1 MEGFVNIP
9 CTFNHKHQS
18 VIHQLHHLFHRKCLS
33 CPLQKVS
40 KPRWFCF
47 HKKGSKDPTEKE
59 NNTGLFALWRQ
70 AWKSP
75 FYVAAENLTAP
86 QVVRRSK
93 VNRLLMLFWQ
103 VAKPYWVE
111 ETKARWELGSVVA
124 LTLLQSGVSVAFSY
138 IGRDF
143 WNALSEKNVEN
154 FQHEIF
160 LFFTAM
166 AVGVPIFVL
175 YSYFR
180 EILSIHW
187 REWLSDR
194 ILNKYFEKRGFYYLE
209 SNSQVDN
216 PDQRI
221 ADDIRAFTNTS
232 LQFILTLIIS
242 AVDLVAFSVILFSI
256 YPELF
261 IVLIGYSSVG
271 TFLTYQIGNRL
282 ILLHFDRLQKE
293 ADFRYVLVRIREN
306 AESIAFYRGESRE
319 RELAKGRLNKALSR
333 TIDIAK
339 WQRNLE
345 FFTNSYR
352 YLIQVL
358 PAWVVSPLYFQGAIG
373 LGVISQSISAFNHI
387 LSDLS
392 IIVNRFEQLSQ
403 FSAGIDRLGEFLE
416 VLESIEGDV
425 KDAGIQRRE
434 TEDILLELRNISI
447 MIPSEEP
454 RYLIR
459 DVNLK
464 VERGQRLLIVG
475 ASGKGKSSLLRVIAG
490 LWTCGSGTVL
500 CPSLKD
506 TCFLPQRPYCT
517 LGSLR
522 EQLIYPK
529 TRQQVDYTDEELVQ
543 VLEKVD
549 LLDLFQR
556 YNDLDVV
563 RDWSDTLS
571 LGEQQRLAFGR
582 LLLSRPKF
590 VLMDEASSALD
601 LKSEKKLYSFLQES
615 DTIYVSVGHRPSL
628 LQYHNLLLR
637 LTGRAEWEMEEI
649 RETVRETSYI

>member
-1 MEGFVNIP
+1 MP
-9 CTFNHKHQS
+9 CTPNNKRRS
-18 VIHQLHHLFHRKCLS
+18 VIYKLQRKCLS
-33 CPLQKVS
+33 CPYPKVS
-40 KPRWFCF
+40 KPRWCCF
-47 HKKGSKDPTEKE
+47 HKKGSQDHAKKD
-59 NNTGLFALWRQ
+59 NDTGLFAFWKQ

-75 FYVAAENLTAP
+75 FYVKAENVTAP

-93 VNRLLMLFWQ
+93 VNRLLTLFWQ
-103 VAKPYWVE
+103 VAKPYWLE

-143 WNALSEKNVEN
+143 WNALSEKNLEN
-154 FQHEIF
+154 FQHEII

-166 AVGVPIFVL
+166 VVGVPIFVL

-232 LQFILTLIIS
+232 LQFILTFIIS
-242 AVDLVAFSVILFSI
+242 AVDLISFSVILFSI

-261 IVLIGYSSVG
+261 LVLIGYASVG
-271 TFLTYQIGNRL
+271 TYLTYYIGNRL

-306 AESIAFYRGESRE
+306 AESIAFYGGENRE
-319 RELAKGRLNKALSR
+319 QELAKSRLNKALSR

-339 WQRNLE
+339 LQRNLE

-416 VLESIEGDV
+416 VLEANESIGIE
-425 KDAGIQRRE
+425 KDALIQRRE
-434 TEDILLELRNISI
+434 TEDIVLQLCNISI

-490 LWTCGSGTVL
+490 LWKCGSGTVR

-529 TRQQVDYTDEELVQ
+529 TRQQVNYTDQELIQ

-549 LLDLFQR
+549 LLDLFER

-628 LQYHNLLLR
+628 LQ
-637 LTGRAEWEMEEI
+637 
-649 RETVRETSYI
+649 

>member
-1 MEGFVNIP
+1 MP
-9 CTFNHKHQS
+9 CTPNNKRRS
-18 VIHQLHHLFHRKCLS
+18 VIYKLQRKCLS
-33 CPLQKVS
+33 CPYPKVS
-40 KPRWFCF
+40 KPRWCCF
-47 HKKGSKDPTEKE
+47 HKKGSQDHAKKD
-59 NNTGLFALWRQ
+59 NDTGLFAFWKQ

-75 FYVAAENLTAP
+75 FYVKAENVTAP

-93 VNRLLMLFWQ
+93 VNRLLTLFWQ
-103 VAKPYWVE
+103 VAKPYWLE

-143 WNALSEKNVEN
+143 WNALSEKNLEN
-154 FQHEIF
+154 FQHEII

-166 AVGVPIFVL
+166 VVGVPIFVL

-232 LQFILTLIIS
+232 LQFILTFIIS
-242 AVDLVAFSVILFSI
+242 AVDLISFSVILFSI

-261 IVLIGYSSVG
+261 LVLIGYANCKRKQ
-271 TFLTYQIGNRL
+271 TFVMFWEQ
-282 ILLHFDRLQKE
+282 
-293 ADFRYVLVRIREN
+293 
-306 AESIAFYRGESRE
+306 
-319 RELAKGRLNKALSR
+319 ELAKSRLNKALSR

-339 WQRNLE
+339 LQRNLE

-416 VLESIEGDV
+416 VLEANESIGIE
-425 KDAGIQRRE
+425 KDALIQRRE
-434 TEDILLELRNISI
+434 TEDIVLQLCNISI

-490 LWTCGSGTVL
+490 LWKCGSGTVR

-529 TRQQVDYTDEELVQ
+529 TRQQVNYTDQELIQ

-549 LLDLFQR
+549 LLDLFER

-601 LKSEKKLYSFLQES
+601 LKMLDTGLACYSII
-615 DTIYVSVGHRPSL
+615 TCC
-628 LQYHNLLLR
+628 
-637 LTGRAEWEMEEI
+637 
-649 RETVRETSYI
+649 

>member
-1 MEGFVNIP
+1 M
-9 CTFNHKHQS
+9 T
-18 VIHQLHHLFHRKCLS
+18 
-33 CPLQKVS
+33 
-40 KPRWFCF
+40 
-47 HKKGSKDPTEKE
+47 
-59 NNTGLFALWRQ
+59 
-70 AWKSP
+70 
-75 FYVAAENLTAP
+75 P
-86 QVVRRSK
+86 QIVRRSQ
-93 VNRLLMLFWQ
+93 VTRLWSLFWK
-103 VAKPYWVE
+103 VAKPYWME

-154 FQHEIF
+154 FQQELV

-166 AVGVPIFVL
+166 AIGVPIFVL
-175 YSYFR
+175 YGYFR

-194 ILNKYFEKRGFYYLE
+194 ILKKYFEKRAFYYLE

-232 LQFILTLIIS
+232 LQFILTVIIS
-242 AVDLVAFSVILFSI
+242 VVDLISFSVILFSI

-261 IVLIGYSSVG
+261 LVLIGYASIG
-271 TFLTYQIGNRL
+271 TYLTYRIGNRL
-282 ILLHFDRLQKE
+282 ILLHFDKLQKE

-306 AESIAFYRGESRE
+306 AESIAFYGGENRE
-319 RELAKGRLNKALSR
+319 RELAKERLNKALSR
-333 TIDIAK
+333 TVDIAN

-358 PAWVVSPLYFQGAIG
+358 PAWVVSPLYFQGSIG

-416 VLESIEGDV
+416 VLEANEPIGNRMEAVIER
-425 KDAGIQRRE
+425 KE
-434 TEDILLELRNISI
+434 TKEMILQLCNISV

-454 RYLIR
+454 RYLVR
-459 DVNLK
+459 DVSLK

-490 LWTCGSGTVL
+490 LWTCGKGSIR
-500 CPSLKD
+500 CPPLKD
-506 TCFLPQRPYCT
+506 IFFLPQRPYCT

-522 EQLIYPK
+522 EQLLYPK
-529 TRQQVDYTDEELVQ
+529 TRQEVNYSDEELIQ
-543 VLEKVD
+543 VLDKVD

-601 LKSEKKLYSFLQES
+601 LKSEKRLYSFLQDS

-637 LTGRAEWEMEEI
+637 LTDGAKWEMEEI
-649 RETVRETSYI
+649 RDTVLETSYI

>member
-1 MEGFVNIP
+1 MPSGISPNGAPLFGGFGIQFWNTMECFVNISYIREYR
-9 CTFNHKHQS
+9 KRS
-18 VIHQLHHLFHRKCLS
+18 AIYQLRYALHRKRLC
-33 CPLQKVS
+33 CPHKNIYKLA
-40 KPRWFCF
+40 CF
-47 HKKGSKDPTEKE
+47 HKKDGQQDATNE
-59 NNTGLFALWRQ
+59 NGVGKVPFWKQ

-75 FYVAAENLTAP
+75 FYTKEENPMAP
-86 QVVRRSK
+86 QVVRRSQ
-93 VNRLLMLFWQ
+93 VTRLLTLFWR
-103 VAKPYWVE
+103 VAKPYWLE
-111 ETKARWELGSVVA
+111 EAKARWELGSVVA

-143 WNALSEKNVEN
+143 WNALSEKNAEN
-154 FQHEIF
+154 FQHELV

-166 AVGVPIFVL
+166 TIGVPIFVL

-194 ILNKYFEKRGFYYLE
+194 ILSKYFENRSFYYLE

-232 LQFILTLIIS
+232 LQFILTVVIS
-242 AVDLVAFSVILFSI
+242 AVDLVSFSVILFSI

-261 IVLIGYSSVG
+261 LVLIGYSSVG
-271 TFLTYQIGNRL
+271 TYLTYRIGNRL

-293 ADFRYVLVRIREN
+293 ADFRYSLVRIREN
-306 AESIAFYRGESRE
+306 AESIAFYGGEQRE
-319 RELAKGRLNKALSR
+319 RESAKGKLDKALSR
-333 TIDIAK
+333 TVDIAK

-358 PAWVVSPLYFQGAIG
+358 PAWVVSPLYFQGSIG

-387 LSDLS
+387 LNDLS

-416 VLESIEGDV
+416 VLESNGKKKNSNNE
-425 KDAGIQRRE
+425 KEQDACIQRCE
-434 TEDILLELRNISI
+434 TQELVLQLCNISI
-447 MIPSEEP
+447 MIPGEEP

-459 DVNLK
+459 DVDFT
-464 VERGQRLLIVG
+464 VQRGQRLLIVG

-490 LWTCGSGTVL
+490 LWTYGKGTIH
-500 CPSLKD
+500 CPRLKD
-506 TCFLPQRPYCT
+506 TFFLPQRPYCT

-529 TRQQVDYTDEELVQ
+529 TRQQVKYTDEELIQ

-549 LLDLFQR
+549 LLELFER

-582 LLLSRPKF
+582 LLLCRPKF

-601 LKSEKKLYSFLQES
+601 LKSEKKLYSFLQDS

-628 LQYHNLLLR
+628 LQ
-637 LTGRAEWEMEEI
+637 
-649 RETVRETSYI
+649 